1 MPAGPTGGSEVR
13 GSVRGSTVTPV
24 QSMIWKYG
32 SLVILTVVVV
42 VSFTIPI
49 GGLFRD
55 AARSV
60 MSGVTRPVPVRARVT
75 QYTDTPAH
83 TATAVDA
90 SGETRD
96 IVFPS
101 SRNLAVGDDIVV
113 DVVYSPVE
121 KTYQAQRLVS
131 VNPLFAYPYIPGL
144 EERARIMFYHVPM
157 SWVAT
162 IAFIVSMVYGIMHLK
177 RKNMDDDT
185 KSSAAAG
192 LGFLFALLA
201 TVTGSVWAKFTWGS
215 YWNWDPR
222 ETSIF
227 LLLLVYGAY
236 FALRM
241 AVEDQRKRA
250 ALAAVYAILAAVTVP
265 FFIFIMPRILPG
277 LHPGSQG
284 DVNSGPVVSGQINAS
299 MRVVYISSFIGFIG
313 IFTWLMQLRVRLAKL
328 ATTSAA

>member
-1 MPAGPTGGSEVR
+1 
-13 GSVRGSTVTPV
+13 
-24 QSMIWKYG
+24 MIWKFG
-32 SLVILTVVVV
+32 SLLVITVMVI
-42 VSFTIPI
+42 VSFTIPL
-49 GGLFRD
+49 GGLFQD
-55 AARSV
+55 AARNV
-60 MSGVTRPVPVRARVT
+60 MVGSTKAVPVRARVT
-75 QYTDTPAH
+75 AYTDSPAH
-83 TATAVDA
+83 VATATDA
-90 SGETRD
+90 IGATRD
-96 IVFPS
+96 IYFPS
-101 SRNLAVGDDIVV
+101 SRNISVGDDIVV
-113 DVVYSPVE
+113 DVVFTPVE
-121 KTYQAQRLVS
+121 RRFEAQRVVS

-162 IAFIVSMVYGIMHLK
+162 VAFFVSMTFGIMHLRSK
-177 RKNMDDDT
+177 RMEDDT
-185 KSSAAAG
+185 KSAAAAG

-201 TVTGSVWAKFTWGS
+201 TVTGSIWAKFNWGS

-250 ALAAVYAILAAVTVP
+250 ALSAVYAILAAVTVP

-284 DVNSGPVVSGQINAS
+284 DVNSGPVVSGQINSS
-299 MRVVYISSFIGFIG
+299 MRVVYISSFVGFIG
-313 IFTWLMQLRVRLAKL
+313 IFTWLMQLRVRIARLA
-328 ATTSAA
+328 APPQE